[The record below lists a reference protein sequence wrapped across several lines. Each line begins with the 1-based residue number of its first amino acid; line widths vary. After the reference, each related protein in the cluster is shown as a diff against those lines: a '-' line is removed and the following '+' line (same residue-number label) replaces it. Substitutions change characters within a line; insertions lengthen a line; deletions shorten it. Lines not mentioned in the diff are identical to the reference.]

1 MTENGAIRLRSARKI
16 GNRESLMRGS
26 RIRGP
31 FGLKPIIVFRAFFFD
46 FFSELIFPTY
56 FPTPL
61 GGLPPLLILL
71 NIP

>member
-31 FGLKPIIVFRAFFFD
+31 FVFSMDRYQVP
-46 FFSELIFPTY
+46 SEARKMGIGRVGICEDLESGVRP
-56 FPTPL
+56 
-61 GGLPPLLILL
+61 GGRGSA
-71 NIP
+71 